1 MGQPAAAVPLS
12 LGPRA
17 LAGPILTF
25 GFGTALA
32 VWCAWFVTH
41 LPALGL
47 PEPVSIPLLLA
58 IWLLGMIFAGSSVGA
73 GAGWRVGLGA
83 GLVTAIPGLLVLG
96 SKTEA
101 AAPGVQALKPS
112 LILIAAG
119 FLALGAVLGV
129 VGGTL
134 GGVVRGGKA
143 APARRD
149 WLFWFSVVAAAAVAP
164 LLFVG
169 GLVTTTNSG
178 MAVPDWPNTFGTN
191 MFLYPLGPRADPGVY
206 LEHSHRLFGS
216 LVGLTTLTLMVSV
229 LLSERRRWL
238 KILAVVAFVLVCVQ
252 GILGGVRVLEA
263 QRALAMVH
271 GVLAQLTFGV
281 LVAVSVYLAPSFKAR
296 PGRPA
301 SCPTCGYNLSGL
313 TSTTCP
319 ECGSPVVEVKAA
331 TDIPAGKPRQLKFF
345 ATGLL
350 HSTILQLIF
359 GAMFRHFRDS
369 HSLWSHIGFSIVV
382 LVMAMLAGFA
392 AASMP
397 GRLGGLGPIVRR
409 CGVAVLV
416 VVSVQFTLGW
426 IAFALGVKNLE
437 AQNTGQMIVR
447 TAHQANG
454 GLMLAAAVVTFLW
467 ARRLNRQA
475 RAASTAP

>member
-1 MGQPAAAVPLS
+1 MGQSAAAEPLS
-12 LGPRA
+12 PGHRA

-32 VWCAWFVTH
+32 VWCAWFATH

-58 IWLLGMIFAGSSVGA
+58 IWLLGMVAAGYSVGA
-73 GAGWRVGLGA
+73 GAGWQVGLGA

-101 AAPGVQALKPS
+101 AAPGVQAIKPS

-134 GGVVRGGKA
+134 GGVIRGGKG

-164 LLFVG
+164 LLFIG

-206 LEHSHRLFGS
+206 LEHSHRLFGT
-216 LVGLTTLTLMVSV
+216 LVGLTTLTLMVYV
-229 LLSERRRWL
+229 LLSEHRRWL

-252 GILGGVRVLEA
+252 GVLGGVRVLEA

-281 LVAVSVYLAPSFKAR
+281 IVAMAVYLSPAFKSTPEPLS
-296 PGRPA
+296 PGEA
-301 SCPTCGYNLSGL
+301 
-313 TSTTCP
+313 
-319 ECGSPVVEVKAA
+319 
-331 TDIPAGKPRQLKFF
+331 AGKPRQLKFF

-359 GAMFRHFRDS
+359 GAMFRHFRDN

-392 AASMP
+392 AASIP

-416 VVSVQFTLGW
+416 VVSIQFTLGW
-426 IAFALGVKNLE
+426 IAFVLGVKNLE

-454 GLMLAAAVVTFLW
+454 GLMLAAAVATFLW
-467 ARRLNRQA
+467 ARRLYRQS
-475 RAASTAP
+475 RAASPAP